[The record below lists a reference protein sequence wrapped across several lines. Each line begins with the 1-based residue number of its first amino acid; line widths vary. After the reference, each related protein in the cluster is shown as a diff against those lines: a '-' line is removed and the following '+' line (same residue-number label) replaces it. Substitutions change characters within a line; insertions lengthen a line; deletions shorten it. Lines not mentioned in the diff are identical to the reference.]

1 MGSTL
6 GRIEKEF
13 VLRKMEEAQIE
24 LTIHGERKDGR
35 ARVLAMES
43 DERLRIEQ
51 IGSFET
57 SFEKGETIRLF
68 FDFFDH
74 TMTFEGI
81 IQEVNDSILVSIPKT
96 VVKNLERKFER
107 VSPPE
112 QDVHLSFDLE
122 SSRIELDFPRTAFFQ
137 EIEQDDDQIYSS
149 IFSANTIQELLSQ
162 FNSMMEQHAEE
173 TKIIMFREH
182 KPESFEENVVAT
194 TGKAVYIPDTS
205 RFFPTL
211 EEAEG
216 RPIVVDEQL
225 PSDDSAE
232 KFCGKSRKEIKSWVQ
247 DLGQQGILSEL
258 DVPIRYR
265 EYVIGMIKLRTG
277 ISRGLPLDAGILD
290 TCHEFTMVLA
300 HSLQQS
306 GYFAG
311 GRQMVESYK
320 PKIMN
325 ISASGLLFTHSST
338 ELSSQIGMYSDIQ
351 LNLTI
356 AGRPMKIASRVM
368 RKYHE
373 DNRVYYGLQF
383 MDIKPEDFRYLFEVV
398 YGRSF
403 TERDDRLWE
412 GGAKPPEV
420 VL

>member
-35 ARVLAMES
+35 ARVVAVES
-43 DERLRIEQ
+43 EDRLRIEQ
-51 IGSFET
+51 IGVLET
-57 SFEKGETIRLF
+57 LFAEGESIRLF

-81 IQEVNDSILVSIPKT
+81 IQEAGDTLLVSIPKT

-107 VSPPE
+107 VPPPE
-112 QDVHLSFDLE
+112 QEVHLSFDLE

-137 EIEQDDDQIYSS
+137 QVDQDDDQIYSS
-149 IFSANTIQELLSQ
+149 LFSANTIQELLAQ

-173 TKIIMFREH
+173 IKITMFREH
-182 KPESFEENVVAT
+182 KPESFEEHVVAS
-194 TGKAVYIPDTS
+194 TGKAVFIPDTS
-205 RFFPTL
+205 GFFPTL

-216 RPIVVDEQL
+216 SSIVVEEQL
-225 PSDDSAE
+225 PSADSLE
-232 KFCGKSRKEIKSWVQ
+232 KFCGKDRAEIKSWVQ
-247 DLGQQGILSEL
+247 DLGQEGILSEL

-265 EYVIGMIKLRTG
+265 EYVIGMIKLRSG
-277 ISRGLPLDAGILD
+277 ISRGLPLDADVLD
-290 TCHEFTMVLA
+290 ICSEFTMVLA

-311 GRQMVESYK
+311 GRQLVESYQ

-338 ELSSQIGMYSDIQ
+338 ELSSQIGMYSDLQ
-351 LNLTI
+351 LHLVI
-356 AGRPMKIASRVM
+356 AGRPMKIGSRVM